1 MVRIY
6 VLFNLALIVSS
17 MLTFLNKFKKSIP
30 LAAGFVNL
38 VVANVIYWSQLSGE
52 AVLWNSF
59 GVKLILDNISRDF
72 LLMNSI
78 VFLASTIVAT
88 KKEKPSVFFFLLALF
103 LPSCNLMFLSCDMF
117 NIYVLLELTTL
128 VVFLLASFG
137 GKTNQVWSA
146 LKYMVL
152 GTAGMNLYLLGV
164 GMIFA
169 RSRTFELPT
178 LVDIIPAVLVISGLL
193 VKAGVFLFSMWL
205 PDLHSSVESELSALL
220 SGVGIKT
227 AVYAILRFSPS
238 LGKTVDVVVLFG
250 VVSAIAGVVF
260 ALNERS
266 YKRILAYHTLSQV
279 GFVLSAPAVGSFY
292 ALAHGVF
299 KSWLFLNAEELP
311 VKDSKKLS
319 REKLPFL
326 VWLAVVLPCLTICGL
341 PFTIGAT
348 AKHMVFSQLTSWQKI
363 FMYGAA
369 VGTVISF
376 SKFLFLRPTFEM
388 TRPVNP
394 LVHILLGFYC
404 FFPSLVL
411 SVKGAEIFKSLIVLG
426 VGALIYFIL
435 KNRTKPLPRRLENLE
450 DSLTIYV
457 LLIAVCFLVVIV
469 RG

>member
-260 ALNERS
+260 ALNERN

-279 GFVLSAPAVGSFY
+279 GFVLSAP
-292 ALAHGVF
+292 
-299 KSWLFLNAEELP
+299 
-311 VKDSKKLS
+311 
-319 REKLPFL
+319 
-326 VWLAVVLPCLTICGL
+326 
-341 PFTIGAT
+341 
-348 AKHMVFSQLTSWQKI
+348 
-363 FMYGAA
+363 
-369 VGTVISF
+369 
-376 SKFLFLRPTFEM
+376 
-388 TRPVNP
+388 
-394 LVHILLGFYC
+394 
-404 FFPSLVL
+404 
-411 SVKGAEIFKSLIVLG
+411 
-426 VGALIYFIL
+426 
-435 KNRTKPLPRRLENLE
+435 
-450 DSLTIYV
+450 
-457 LLIAVCFLVVIV
+457 
-469 RG
+469 